1 MVISTSDSVKIYDEN
16 SNQVYREIH
25 LSVNASGDAVSTEL
39 MKDAI
44 ANTIMTMGK
53 LVKTIQIKEDR

>member
-16 SNQVYREIH
+16 NNQVYREIH
-25 LSVNASGDAVSTEL
+25 ISVNASGDAVSTEH